1 MSSTVYEVYERL
13 RQAYGAAVRP
23 QAEPPWEATVG
34 AVLGQNAAPRNA
46 ERAIANLDQAGVMT
60 VEALH
65 AMDDDELAE
74 LIRPAGHVGLK
85 VRRLKNLARLVVE
98 RYDGSLEALFAG
110 DRETLREQLLS
121 LNGIGPETADAIIL
135 EAADKPAFVV
145 EGHAARV
152 FKRHGWIEFEADYY
166 AIQEH
171 FESALESSAVLFK
184 EYRALLASVGADYC
198 RKEPHCE
205 RCPLREM
212 LPEGGPREPERF

>member
-13 RQAYGAAVRP
+13 RQAYGPAQAAS
-23 QAEPPWEATVG
+23 AGSPWEAMIG
-34 AVLGQNAAPRNA
+34 AVLAQNAAPRHA
-46 ERAIANLDQAGVMT
+46 EQALANLRRAG
-60 VEALH
+60 
-65 AMDDDELAE
+65 
-74 LIRPAGHVGLK
+74 
-85 VRRLKNLARLVVE
+85 
-98 RYDGSLEALFAG
+98 
-110 DRETLREQLLS
+110 EQLLS